1 MESLQ
6 QTIIEHQRQLTHLYE
21 LYERSKSHNDARA
34 YVTNQSIEQVT
45 KQLGNITK
53 DTKQCA
59 KSFENINFALKNLNV
74 ANMFNEI
81 KDLQKT
87 TALLLQAL
95 EETRQ
100 INIAQNQTITRL
112 ENFIQRI
119 YLNENNQIQEDEF
132 SRVLGSYSCGVFNL
146 ITPEMTSNEPSN
158 SEFERVSP
166 FSLAETNV

>member
-1 MESLQ
+1 MEALQ

-34 YVTNQSIEQVT
+34 YVTHQSIEQVS

-59 KSFENINFALKNLNV
+59 KSFENINFALKNLNI
-74 ANMFNEI
+74 AGMFNEI
-81 KDLQKT
+81 KDLQKI
-87 TALLLQAL
+87 TALLVQAL
-95 EETRQ
+95 EETKQ
-100 INIAQNQTITRL
+100 INMTQNQTITRL

-119 YLNENNQIQEDEF
+119 YVNENTSVQQDEF
-132 SRVLGSYSCGVFNL
+132 SRILGSYSSGVFNL
-146 ITPEMTSNEPSN
+146 ITPEVSSIEHSNVQFGE
-158 SEFERVSP
+158 VSP